1 MIGLFL
7 PRLRVVFMLHA
18 QLPRPASGLNRLTPP
33 VARPCRNNEQDGS
46 GHVSTRI

>member
-7 PRLRVVFMLHA
+7 PRLRVVFMPHA
-18 QLPRPASGLNRLTPP
+18 QLPRPAPGLNRLTPP
-33 VARPCRNNEQDGS
+33 VARPCRNSEQDGS